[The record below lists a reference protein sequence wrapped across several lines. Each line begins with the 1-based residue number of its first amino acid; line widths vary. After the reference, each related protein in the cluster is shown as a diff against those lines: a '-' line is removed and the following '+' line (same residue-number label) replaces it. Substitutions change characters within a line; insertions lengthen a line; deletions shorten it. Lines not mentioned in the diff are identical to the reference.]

1 MTGDGA
7 AGVEA
12 DKSNA
17 EEKMPIVARKK
28 AQRRQGVRPAAWI
41 VVAAVAACA
50 GLWALPRMFPAA
62 PEGNDTEAPPPAAE
76 RRDGV
81 ADAGRASGAAAPG
94 AVAEADAPA
103 QPGAAPT
110 VAGAEVAPATPVGRG
125 DAAKDGREAGK
136 TPAEAEAPSQQ
147 ADAPEGKFDND
158 VENMLESVSR
168 FGFESIET
176 LRVNLPKD
184 EIVAILNRPVDI
196 YEDDPP
202 DVVAD
207 KERTAEMKK
216 AALEFIEAGGTFNQ
230 FLRDMQAQA
239 TEEREAV
246 KDVREEMVRI
256 LRVEGEAAARAYL
269 DKANPELAA
278 QGLPEVHLGKGL
290 LRMVEREAA
299 KAAAQAQ

>member
-41 VVAAVAACA
+41 VVAAVAACV
-50 GLWALPRMFPAA
+50 GLWALPRMFTAA
-62 PEGNDTEAPPPAAE
+62 PAGNDTEAPPPAAE
-76 RRDGV
+76 RRGG
-81 ADAGRASGAAAPG
+81 ADEAGRGGGAGP
-94 AVAEADAPA
+94 VAETVTPT
-103 QPGAAPT
+103 QLGAAPT
-110 VAGAEVAPATPVGRG
+110 VAGAEVAPATPAGRG
-125 DAAKDGREAGK
+125 DAGKGKREAGK
-136 TPAEAEAPSQQ
+136 AAAEAEAPSQQ

-202 DVVAD
+202 DVVAA
-207 KERTAEMKK
+207 KERTAEMK
-216 AALEFIEAGGTFNQ
+216 AEALKFIEAGGTLNQ
-230 FLRDMQAQA
+230 FLRDCQAEA
-239 TEEREAV
+239 NEAREAV
-246 KDVREEMVRI
+246 KDVSEEMKRI
-256 LRVEGEAAARAYL
+256 LFEQGEEAAQAYL
-269 DKANPELAA
+269 DEQNPRLKA
-278 QGLPEVHLGKGL
+278 QGLREVHIGKGL
-290 LRMVEREAA
+290 LMTLEKRRAREAA
-299 KAAAQAQ
+299 K